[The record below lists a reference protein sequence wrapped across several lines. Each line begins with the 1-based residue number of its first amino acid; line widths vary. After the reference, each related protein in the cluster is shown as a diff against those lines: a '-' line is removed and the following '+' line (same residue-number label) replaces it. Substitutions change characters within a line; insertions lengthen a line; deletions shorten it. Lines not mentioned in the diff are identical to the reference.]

1 MKASQ
6 DDLLTENEENR
17 LDQLK
22 QILKNA
28 NVNYEILTHDETIIS
43 AEDGVKSGIG
53 NLAEMAPTM
62 ILETEKGFIAAIIS
76 GRTRLSYKKIKK
88 MLGLKNISLA
98 KPDEVLQVTV
108 AEVGTVSLV
117 NLELP
122 TIIDSLIMDATFVYG
137 GCGVPRRTLR
147 IDPSGL
153 INVTNAKVFDFTESK
168 EESSK

>member
-98 KPDEVLQVTV
+98 KPDEVLQVTG

-137 GCGVPRRTLR
+137 GCGVPRHTLR
-147 IDPSGL
+147 IGPSSL
-153 INVTNAKVFDFTESK
+153 ITVTQAKVFDFTESK